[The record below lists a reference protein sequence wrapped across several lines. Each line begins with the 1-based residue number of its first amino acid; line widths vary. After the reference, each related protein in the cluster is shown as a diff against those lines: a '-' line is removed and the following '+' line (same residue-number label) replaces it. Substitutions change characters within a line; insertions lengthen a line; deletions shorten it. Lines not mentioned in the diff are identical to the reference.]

1 MGCSCYSSQQ
11 EKDIHIQT
19 DSSKKR
25 PTMGIHWCLGFVELV
40 FVMFDFPPLV
50 VLGESTIMGNE

>member
-1 MGCSCYSSQQ
+1 
-11 EKDIHIQT
+11 
-19 DSSKKR
+19 
-25 PTMGIHWCLGFVELV
+25 MGIHWCLGFVELV